1 MSFNIYCCIRPMIFP
16 LGNESSDS
24 RKEACY
30 LISTILMPST
40 TKVPSQ
46 WKVMLKMHPAFF
58 MFSKHFK
65 DATYLA
71 EMRTVVRIAKVRDV
85 TVLWRYPDVQVKWRL
100 SDNLEAIK
108 LIYTVNRCNSSPQR
122 LLSHLW
128 VVYGKTWIIKIIGT
142 ALQFMLHIQGEN
154 WAQFIYL

>member
-1 MSFNIYCCIRPMIFP
+1 MSFYIYYCIRPMIFP
-16 LGNESSDS
+16 LGNESSDKSPGS
-24 RKEACY
+24 RKKACY
-30 LISTILMPST
+30 LISTILIPST
-40 TKVPSQ
+40 TKVHGQ
-46 WKVMLKMHPAFF
+46 GKVMLKMHPAFF
-58 MFSKHFK
+58 MISKHFK
-65 DATYLA
+65 DATVLA

-100 SDNLEAIK
+100 SDHLEAIK

-142 ALQFMLHIQGEN
+142 AVQFMLHIQGEN
-154 WAQFIYL
+154 WA